1 MQATCLGN
9 GVFCFFCGERTF
21 STAPHGDSD
30 GLTTVKFLQ
39 VSPLKVEEFSAKM
52 FLEAVGG
59 WSDWPLAFFVGVIYP
74 LENEQYGSPPECSFK
89 ANFMQFSKLI

>member
-1 MQATCLGN
+1 MEFF
-9 GVFCFFCGERTF
+9 VFCGERTF

-59 WSDWPLAFFVGVIYP
+59 WSDWPLVFFVGIIYP
-74 LENEQYGSPPECSFK
+74 LENERLLKPKVMRVWMEDDVHFQLDDF
-89 ANFMQFSKLI
+89 